1 MSLNRSNF
9 FLILFFYLSLFSNLS
24 LSDNQFL
31 IGNHLNILEEIRKA
45 SYSIKGEKPTR
56 INYSKLAESHR
67 SYSDIITDGS
77 DEIFIQAR
85 TAFQVVYSSS
95 EIMIDSGMDEAIH
108 NYFGF
113 GRIEPYW
120 QSKNN
125 EIQKALKQASLIVI
139 THEHADHIAGV
150 LNSNIANHISN
161 KTILTQAQAKTL
173 ISNPQMPEIKLDPED
188 LDKYLLV
195 DYDKLMPLA
204 PGIVL
209 IKSPGHT
216 DGHQMIYVSL
226 ESEKEYLFIGDIAW
240 SIENIK
246 QLKLRPEKTR
256 QRINEDPK
264 SLMNQMVWIK
274 DLMDEQNII
283 IIPSHDNKLI
293 EEYAMKG
300 IIYEGLKIN

>member
-274 DLMDEQNII
+274 YLMDEQNII

>member
-1 MSLNRSNF
+1 MPFNRLNF

-274 DLMDEQNII
+274 YLMDEQNII

>member
-31 IGNHLNILEEIRKA
+31 IRDHLNILEEIRKA

-150 LNSNIANHISN
+150 LNSNITNHISN

-274 DLMDEQNII
+274 YLMDEQNII

>member
-31 IGNHLNILEEIRKA
+31 IRDHLNILEEIRKA

-274 DLMDEQNII
+274 YLMDEQNII

>member
-1 MSLNRSNF
+1 
-9 FLILFFYLSLFSNLS
+9 
-24 LSDNQFL
+24 
-31 IGNHLNILEEIRKA
+31 
-45 SYSIKGEKPTR
+45 
-56 INYSKLAESHR
+56 
-67 SYSDIITDGS
+67 
-77 DEIFIQAR
+77 
-85 TAFQVVYSSS
+85 
-95 EIMIDSGMDEAIH
+95 MIDSGMDEAIH

-246 QLKLRPEKTR
+246 QLKLRPENTR

-274 DLMDEQNII
+274 YLMDEQNII

>member
-274 DLMDEQNII
+274 DLMEEQNII